1 MKKKNYFIFVVL
13 PEIVKNSSSV
23 FEAIEMGINVDSQNK
38 DRVQVGRIF
47 EFVDLILFL
56 KTYLGGGQAPSSQT
70 VGPSLIPLGQ

>member
-1 MKKKNYFIFVVL
+1 MKKKTDFIFVVL

-23 FEAIEMGINVDSQNK
+23 FEVIEMGINVDSQNK
-38 DRVQVGRIF
+38 DTVQFDRIF

-70 VGPSLIPLGQ
+70 VGPSLMPLGR